1 MCTRNLTLVHI
12 CAILIYEW
20 QAVQE
25 GRAGDGKRT
34 GAFYREENRGKG
46 SHERVYYG
54 HKFTTV
60 KHGEI
65 GPGLLAAMC
74 RQLGINKRDL

>member
-1 MCTRNLTLVHI
+1 M
-12 CAILIYEW
+12 YEL
-20 QAVQE
+20 
-25 GRAGDGKRT
+25 
-34 GAFYREENRGKG
+34 
-46 SHERVYYG
+46 VYYG

-60 KHGEI
+60 KYGEI

>member
-1 MCTRNLTLVHI
+1 MNGK
-12 CAILIYEW
+12 
-20 QAVQE
+20 QFKKAV
-25 GRAGDGKRT
+25 RALAKRT
-34 GAFYREENRGKG
+34 GALYREENRGKG